1 MSFAIRFLF
10 VITFL
15 WKEKILLG
23 RLNVLV
29 NVKQKARSLAGIG
42 RAYLGIGSDVSGP
55 YHHIDIQRALISAF
69 SAELLALFSVAG
81 LRQTYTNLTVSAPN
95 LLKDCKSS
103 RLL

>member
-29 NVKQKARSLAGIG
+29 NVKQEARFLAGIG
-42 RAYLGIGSDVSGP
+42 RAYLGIGSDVSDMKIPHG
-55 YHHIDIQRALISAF
+55 YTAGTHF
-69 SAELLALFSVAG
+69 SMF
-81 LRQTYTNLTVSAPN
+81 
-95 LLKDCKSS
+95 C
-103 RLL
+103 